1 MSASRCVVCE
11 LDLCAWFARHG
22 RQVYRCRECG
32 HIQVPAGLA
41 RTADG
46 RSIYEQEHAEIFEG
60 SGTADY
66 YLDDGAL
73 DAARSKLG
81 FVERLA
87 GKGGKLLDLGAN
99 FGHFLS
105 VAGSS
110 YDAMGIEPNPSA
122 VAWSRSEFG
131 VGNAQGSIYE
141 LSDHCKIPPRIMT
154 AWDVIEHLD
163 DPRRALRECRSHI
176 MTGGWIFLSTPDTGS
191 LVARAMGRRWH
202 YQDPVQHINLLSRRN
217 LDRLLLES
225 GFRAVE
231 HITLGRTYRLSYI
244 LSRIEFLL
252 DTHPLARPVRMMRR
266 LPRSW
271 QAIQLPIRLGD
282 VMGVAARAI

>member
-1 MSASRCVVCE
+1 MIAPRCIVCE
-11 LDLCAWFARHG
+11 QALRAWFTRHG
-22 RQVYRCRECG
+22 RVVHWCRECG
-32 HIQVPAGLA
+32 HIQVPAGLV

-46 RSIYEQEHAEIFEG
+46 RSIYEEEHAEIFEG
-60 SGTADY
+60 SGSADY
-66 YLDDGAL
+66 YLDDGAQE
-73 DAARSKLG
+73 AARSKLA

-87 GKGGKLLDLGAN
+87 GQGGKLLDLGSN

-105 VAGSS
+105 AARSL
-110 YDAMGIEPNPSA
+110 YDASGIEPNPSA
-122 VAWSRSEFG
+122 VVWSCREFG
-131 VGNAQGSIYE
+131 VRNAQGSIYE
-141 LSDHCKIPPRIMT
+141 LSHHCTSQPRVMT

-163 DPRRALRECRSHI
+163 DPRRALRECRKHI
-176 MTGGWIFLSTPDTGS
+176 MPGGWMFLSTPDAGS

-202 YQDPVQHINLLSRRN
+202 YQDPVQHINLLSKRN

-225 GFRAVE
+225 GFRPVE

-252 DTHPLARPVRMMRR
+252 DAHPLARAIRLIRC

-271 QAIQLPIRLGD
+271 QAMHLSIRLGD
-282 VMGVAARAI
+282 VIAVAARAV